1 MIKLI
6 INADDFGYSRI
17 FNAETIK
24 LLKEGKLKST
34 TVMVNR
40 IDYKQNSQ
48 IEELKS
54 LRKNDIS
61 IGIHFEMDE
70 NGNVK
75 RQIEEQYSLFLK
87 VFGFPP
93 SHFDIHMPKYRLM
106 EKPAAEIINFGNE
119 KGIAVRNLGI
129 NKIGKHTSEKA
140 FFATNHS
147 IAEIYDYIDRMEEG
161 KSYEIIVHP
170 GRFDPESKSSLNKER
185 EEDVEKVNLIDEKIK
200 CYPKIKLISYLN
212 L

>member
-6 INADDFGYSRI
+6 INADDFGHSVI
-17 FNAETIK
+17 FNTEIIK
-24 LLKEGKLKST
+24 LLKEGKIKST

-40 IDYKQNSQ
+40 VDYKQDKQ
-48 IEELKS
+48 IEELKT
-54 LRKNDIS
+54 LRKKDTS

-70 NGNVK
+70 NGNLK
-75 RQIEEQYSLFLK
+75 SQIEQQYSLFLNI
-87 VFGFPP
+87 FGFSP

-106 EKPAAEIINFGNE
+106 EKAAVEIINFGNE
-119 KGIAVRNLGI
+119 RGIAVRNLGI

-147 IAEIYDYIDRMEEG
+147 IEEIYDYIKNMEEG

-185 EEDVEKVNLIDEKIK
+185 EEDIEKVNLINEKIK
-200 CYPKIKLISYLN
+200 SYPEIKLTSYLD